1 MNKAF
6 LCTAILCLFIGPVS
20 ASELDLN
27 YDFRFRHEYTDDGS
41 KTDTRNRNRIRTRLG
56 AQFSPSEKL
65 DLIIRFATSEE
76 NTTSGNQTLGTGFT
90 ASDIGMDQLYL

>member
-27 YDFRFRHEYTDDGS
+27 YDFRFRYEYTDDGS
-41 KTDTRNRNRIRTRLG
+41 KADTRNRNRIRTRLG
-56 AQFSPSEKL
+56 AKYSPSEKL
-65 DLIIRFATSEE
+65 HLFIRFATAEE
-76 NTTSGNQTLGTGFT
+76 RTPHPEIKHWERISQHLISVWTNC
-90 ASDIGMDQLYL
+90 I